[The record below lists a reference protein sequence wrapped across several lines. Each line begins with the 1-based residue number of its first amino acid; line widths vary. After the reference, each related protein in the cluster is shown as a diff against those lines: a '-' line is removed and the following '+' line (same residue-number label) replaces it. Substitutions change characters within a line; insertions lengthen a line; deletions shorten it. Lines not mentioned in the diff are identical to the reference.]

1 MALAALAER
10 HRACKRSG
18 MMRSLALG
26 SVLLFAAAAC
36 GPRFEPAPRPL
47 GGYPTL
53 VLNDRVEFPLG
64 RLTGILAA
72 GTRLVA
78 DGTIG
83 GEAVFCGPALVGPLT
98 ERVCFARR
106 GADCLSVDAAAAPV
120 CFRPGI
126 FLEEWS

>member
-1 MALAALAER
+1 
-10 HRACKRSG
+10 
-18 MMRSLALG
+18 MMRGFVLG
-26 SVLLFAAAAC
+26 SAVLLLASGC
-36 GPRFEPAPRPL
+36 GPRFVPAPRPL

-53 VLNDRVEFPLG
+53 VANDTVQVPIR
-64 RLTGILAA
+64 RLTGTLDA

-83 GEAVFCGPALVGPLT
+83 GEAVFCGPVLVGPLT

-120 CFRPGI
+120 CFRPGL
-126 FLEEWS
+126 FREDWS